1 MKKKT
6 NHYHF
11 RLQKKFGIEKMGLM
25 SGKRWREDPKG
36 TLFSLARYKFVSKLL
51 AGKKDVLELGCGDGW
66 YSRIVKQQVKN
77 LTISD
82 VDNIFIQDS
91 KKREKIWKFNYLI
104 HDMSKEPSKEKF
116 DAIYMLDVF
125 EHVSKN
131 KENKFI
137 TNLINSLKTGGI
149 LISGA
154 PSLNFQKY
162 VKNPDPTHVNCKSG
176 INTKKFFEKY
186 FQNVFNFS
194 MNDEI
199 VHTGFE
205 KTANY
210 FITLCTNPYEK
221 KK

>member
-1 MKKKT
+1 
-6 NHYHF
+6 
-11 RLQKKFGIEKMGLM
+11 MGLM

-36 TLFSLARYKFVSKLL
+36 TLFSLARYKFVSKLI

-66 YSRIVKQQVKN
+66 YSRIVKQNVKH

-82 VDNIFIQDS
+82 VDNIFIEDS
-91 KKREKIWKFNYLI
+91 KKREKTWKFNYLI
-104 HDMSKEPSKEKF
+104 HDMSKKATKEKF
-116 DAIYMLDVF
+116 DVIYMLDVF
-125 EHVSKN
+125 EHVPKSKE
-131 KENKFI
+131 KKFVE
-137 TNLINSLKTGGI
+137 NLINSLKSGGI
-149 LISGA
+149 LLSGA
-154 PSLNFQKY
+154 PSLSFQKF

-176 INTKKFFEKY
+176 LDTKKFFEKY

-210 FITLCTNPYEK
+210 FISLCTNPYEK
-221 KK
+221 K

>member
-1 MKKKT
+1 MKNRAK
-6 NHYHF
+6 HYHF
-11 RLQKKFGIEKMGLM
+11 NLQKKFGVEKMGLM

-36 TLFSLARYKFVSKLL
+36 TLFTLARYKFVSKLI
-51 AGKKDVLELGCGDGW
+51 AGKNDVLELGCGDGW
-66 YSRIVKQQVKN
+66 YSRIVKQNVKN

-82 VDNIFIQDS
+82 IDNIFIDDS

-104 HDMSKEPSKEKF
+104 HDMSKKVTKQKF
-116 DAIYMLDVF
+116 DVIYMLDVF
-125 EHVSKN
+125 EHIPKN
-131 KENKFI
+131 KEKKFI
-137 TNLINSLKTGGI
+137 ENLINSLKQGGI
-149 LISGA
+149 LLSGA
-154 PSLNFQKY
+154 PSLSFQKF

-176 INTKKFFEKY
+176 MATKKFFEKY

-210 FITLCTNPYEK
+210 FISLCTNNYEK
-221 KK
+221 K

>member
-1 MKKKT
+1 
-6 NHYHF
+6 
-11 RLQKKFGIEKMGLM
+11 
-25 SGKRWREDPKG
+25 
-36 TLFSLARYKFVSKLL
+36 
-51 AGKKDVLELGCGDGW
+51 
-66 YSRIVKQQVKN
+66 
-77 LTISD
+77 
-82 VDNIFIQDS
+82 
-91 KKREKIWKFNYLI
+91 
-104 HDMSKEPSKEKF
+104 MSKEPSKEKF

-137 TNLINSLKTGGI
+137 TNIINSLKTGGI